1 MTADAAHELPAALRR
16 ALHNR
21 WEFTVDGERLHVQ
34 HRDRATPYR
43 PPHRTPDWPGLLDR
57 LESAFTEYG
66 VPRVPALPL
75 RWRRETDLTSSAIQ
89 ALDPYL
95 KHRRPYVYRSGYL
108 PQPVVRFTGKRT
120 AAGRLADGFLTSFV
134 NVSRV
139 EPIKTVDDHA
149 AVFDDWVGV
158 LSRLGLHARHLEL
171 VGDLRVWQRGP
182 VEGITLRYRHAGLE
196 LGDIVLLW
204 NAEDPSYVVTDL
216 GTGLERLRWAI
227 SRGHWPDLVHGP
239 LARTVDHDVL
249 DALRTAVLL
258 IGSGI
263 APGSRGPGSAVRRLL
278 RLIPRDL
285 AVIGLS
291 HAVRAA
297 HRYWTLTVPGI
308 PPWPHIAEQLD
319 QQHERRE
326 RRGPP
331 WRVSELLDVAPPGVS
346 DRSRG
351 RSGPSS
357 APARAV

>member
-1 MTADAAHELPAALRR
+1 
-16 ALHNR
+16 
-21 WEFTVDGERLHVQ
+21 
-34 HRDRATPYR
+34 
-43 PPHRTPDWPGLLDR
+43 
-57 LESAFTEYG
+57 
-66 VPRVPALPL
+66 
-75 RWRRETDLTSSAIQ
+75 
-89 ALDPYL
+89 
-95 KHRRPYVYRSGYL
+95 
-108 PQPVVRFTGKRT
+108 VVRFTGKRT

-149 AVFDDWVGV
+149 AIFDEWVGV

-204 NAEDPSYVVTDL
+204 NAEDPSYIVTDL

-263 APGSRGPGSAVRRLL
+263 APAGRGPGSAVRRLL
-278 RLIPRDL
+278 RFIP
-285 AVIGLS
+285 GEPGFMGFS
-291 HAVRAA
+291 HAVRAT
-297 HRYWTLTVPGI
+297 HQYWSLTVPGM

-319 QQHERRE
+319 QQHGRDEK
-326 RRGPP
+326 RGPL
-331 WRVSELLDVAPPGVS
+331 WRPTALLDVAPPDVC

-351 RSGPSS
+351 HSCPSS
-357 APARAV
+357 APGMSCSLR